1 MRTINAEELK
11 KVLELH
17 EIWMH
22 SGGLKG
28 ERADLSSTDLSGKYL
43 ENVDLTDAIMRHS
56 NLRSA
61 NMKNSDLTG
70 ADLRYA
76 NMRGAN
82 LSGANMTNSY
92 LTGAILAGA
101 SLTNADLRNADMR
114 FTDLR
119 GSILKGADLTHA
131 DIKGADTKSANLAG
145 AHIESGAIPMAC
157 PSDGAFIGWKKAR
170 HCGEAVLVKLLIPED
185 AKRSSATGRKCRC
198 DKAKV
203 IEILTMKG
211 NIEVEFAVSEY
222 NSSFVYKKGEV
233 VCEPNFCE
241 DRFTECAKGIHFFID
256 RKEAEN
262 YLP

>member
-43 ENVDLTDAIMRHS
+43 ENVDLTYAILRRS
-56 NLRSA
+56 NLRGA
-61 NMKNSDLTG
+61 NMKNADLTG

-76 NMRGAN
+76 ALRGAN
-82 LSGANMTNSY
+82 LAGANMTNSY
-92 LTGAILAGA
+92 LTGATLAGVNLA
-101 SLTNADLRNADMR
+101 
-114 FTDLR
+114 
-119 GSILKGADLTHA
+119 GADLTCA
-131 DIKGADTKSANLAG
+131 DMRNAYLAGADMEGANLEGADTKSANLAG

-157 PSDGAFIGWKKAR
+157 PSDGAFIGWKKALG
-170 HCGEAVLVKLLIPED
+170 CGEAVLVKLLIPED

-203 IEILTMKG
+203 IEILSMKD
-211 NIEVEFAVSEY
+211 NKELKCAVSEHDD
-222 NSSFVYKKGEV
+222 SFIYIKGKV

-241 DRFTECAKGIHFFID
+241 DRFKECAAGIHFFID
-256 RKEAEN
+256 RIEAEK
-262 YLP
+262 Y

>member
-17 EIWMH
+17 ELWVI
-22 SGGLKG
+22 SGGMMG
-28 ERADLSSTDLSGKYL
+28 ERADLRSTDLSRKYL
-43 ENVDLTDAIMRHS
+43 ENIDLTDAILRHS

-61 NMKNSDLTG
+61 NMKNADLTG

-76 NMRGAN
+76 ALRGAN

-101 SLTNADLRNADMR
+101 NLAGADLRHADMR

-157 PSDGAFIGWKKAR
+157 PSDGAFIGWKKALG
-170 HCGEAVLVKLLIPED
+170 CGEEVLVKLLIPED

-203 IEILTMKG
+203 IEILSMKD
-211 NIEVEFAVSEY
+211 NKELKCAVSEHDD
-222 NSSFVYKKGEV
+222 SFIYIKGKV

-241 DRFTECAKGIHFFID
+241 DRFTECAEGIHFFID
-256 RKEAEN
+256 RTEAEK
-262 YLP
+262 Y